1 MFPIQEVEFGDK
13 FSIPNTDAYNS
24 TGHRLTSMDSQ
35 LTLSGALIPHSYRD
49 LHSEYIIPDL
59 VALT

>member
-13 FSIPNTDAYNS
+13 LSVPNTDTYNS
-24 TGHRLTSMDSQ
+24 SGHRLTSTDSP
-35 LTLSGALIPHSYRD
+35 LTVSGAWIPHSYSD
-49 LHSEYIIPDL
+49 LHSEYIIWDL